1 MSTTLH
7 QLKKGVTTLIVLD
20 ALEKGPL
27 YGYGLRREIYQHT
40 KGTLQFSE
48 GALYPLLHSLAHKG
62 FVKASRREI
71 GGRWR
76 QYYRLTNRGHRALS
90 SLRRE
95 WNFLL
100 DSLES
105 IFARQR
111 KG

>member
-20 ALEKGPL
+20 ALEKGTL
-27 YGYGLRREIYQHT
+27 YGYGLRREVHERT
-40 KGTLQFSE
+40 RCTLQFSE
-48 GALYPLLHSLAHKG
+48 GALYPLLHSLERKG
-62 FVKASRREI
+62 FVKASRRKI

-76 QYYRLTNRGHRALS
+76 HYYKLTSRGHRALAD
-90 SLRRE
+90 LRRE

-100 DSLES
+100 DSLKS